1 MPMLIRLSFR
11 PLLICLLA
19 SAVLT
24 ACAGTTPAGRPSS
37 TPAVT
42 SPPQLQVTRDTSA
55 PIPQATLTQEATMP
69 SASPSPE
76 ALNDHPLVKQAR
88 QDLAQRL
95 DVPIED
101 IELIKFEAVVWPD
114 ASLGCPRPGMVYAQV
129 LSSGY
134 LVVLK
139 ADGKE
144 HEYHAGKGGEVFYC
158 ENPTA
163 PVPGAPGDI

>member
-1 MPMLIRLSFR
+1 MPMLLRLSFR

-37 TPAVT
+37 PPAVT
-42 SPPQLQVTRDTSA
+42 PPPQLQVTGDTST
-55 PIPQATLTQEATMP
+55 PIPQATFTPEATMP
-69 SASPSPE
+69 SASPSPK
-76 ALNDHPLVKQAR
+76 ALDDHPLVKQAR

-101 IELIKFEAVVWPD
+101 IELIQFEAVVWPD

-129 LSSGY
+129 LSPGY
-134 LVVLK
+134 LAILK
-139 ADGKE
+139 VDDREYA
-144 HEYHAGKGGEVFYC
+144 YHAGKSGEPFYC
-158 ENPTA
+158 ENPTP